1 MELYQL
7 VAGHRQLTQH
17 FNRNEYPECFREYR
31 EKTASIIKD
40 ITNIPAAVDHLADGL
55 ARDWKA
61 EKFWKRSSLR
71 DGDRMLISTF
81 LIPALLDLD
90 NARGHKI
97 AAAVQKVLNERF
109 SCSLQ
114 LGSYDNIMKGF
125 EPKLFGIS
133 IVKPEPVKTEEKR
146 FCTVCG
152 KELPAEGTFC
162 PHCGNKITD

>member
-7 VAGHRQLTQH
+7 VAGHRQLTLH
-17 FNRNEYPECFREYR
+17 FNRNEYPACYREYR
-31 EKTASIIKD
+31 ENVASAIENIAD
-40 ITNIPAAVDHLADGL
+40 ISAAVNHLADGL
-55 ARDWKA
+55 ARDWKN

-90 NARGHKI
+90 DVNGHKI
-97 AAAVQKVLNERF
+97 AEAVQKVMNDRF

-114 LGSYDNIMKGF
+114 LGSYENIMKGF

-133 IVKPEPVKTEEKR
+133 IVKPEPVSTEGKR

-152 KELPAEGTFC
+152 KELPAEGKFC
-162 PHCGNKITD
+162 PHCGNKIAD